1 VSGIGTTLFGLGNQ
15 FSIDN
20 TYSNNTEI
28 ISSATFNAQSL
39 AGLGI
44 TATGL
49 IGTWQVDGVS
59 GPDGQINV
67 VVGAPAVASVPGPL
81 PLFGAAAAFGW
92 SRKLRRRV
100 NAACTTSII

>member
-1 VSGIGTTLFGLGNQ
+1 VSGIGTTLFGAGLT

-92 SRKLRRRV
+92 SRSLRRRISTSGITS
-100 NAACTTSII
+100 NA

>member
-1 VSGIGTTLFGLGNQ
+1 MSGIPTTLFGGLST

-20 TYSNNTEI
+20 TYINGDEI
-28 ISSATFNAQSL
+28 DSSATFNAQTL

-44 TATGL
+44 TTTGL
-49 IGTWQVDGVS
+49 IGTWQVDGVI

-67 VVGAPAVASVPGPL
+67 VVGAPAAASVPGPL

-92 SRKLRRRV
+92 SRTLRRRIS
-100 NAACTTSII
+100 AAGASSNV